1 MTYYNDYYSRGIPD
15 YKYYGKYI
23 GVYSRNYIGI
33 YVDEYTMR
41 EDLKY
46 YDDPVY
52 EHFNTKYEA
61 ACYIQEGLYY
71 DLNLYHIT
79 LTSLDRLNRI
89 AVNHKHFTSFAL
101 ESWSD
106 RYDEKKRLVNER
118 REKKKKGLNS

>member
-61 ACYIQEGLYY
+61 TCYIQEGLYY

-79 LTSLDRLNRI
+79 LTSLDRLNRL
-89 AVNHKHFTSFAL
+89 AVNRKCFVSYAL
-101 ESWSD
+101 ESISD
-106 RYDEKKRLVNER
+106 RRAEKERLVNER
-118 REKKKKGLNS
+118 RAKKKKGLNC